1 MATEFIDVPD
11 STDWLSTPLSGL
23 AVVEASL
30 RCQVCKDF
38 YRTPMLTSCCHTFCS
53 LCIRHALANDGRC
66 PLCRSADQESKLRNN
81 WSMDEVVESF
91 AKTRKAILDFARARP
106 SPDGKSS
113 PKRKMA
119 DREGDVV
126 VVVEEPAT
134 KRRRLRSSARLS
146 SAKARDTLEAVPSSV
161 EEILIRDSDDEV
173 EGEED
178 EDEDEQDDAYEPEP
192 DDGLVPCPI
201 CQARMKQWQVFKH
214 LDTCTGPP
222 DRTSSTSRSRPNGQM
237 SSHNNTHISA
247 ALLSTRQPPPPT
259 KRPER
264 LPALN
269 YSILKDQALRKKMA
283 ELGLSTTGS
292 RQLLERRHKE
302 WITLWNA
309 NCDSSR
315 PKRRA
320 ELLHDLDVWER
331 TQGGKAAAAA
341 ATFGGNG
348 GARAVAV
355 RDKDFDA
362 AAWAS
367 KHDTSFRDLVAN
379 ARRSR
384 DAVDV
389 KQDREE
395 EKNKGREKEEEEEK
409 EKEEEKAGQKVVAM
423 VAGDASEPSPSGERK
438 EASLS
443 GPKTEGVWPPSTPP
457 PPSTPSPKPNVPL
470 QGGAQKTLPPLTGET
485 SSREMQ
491 NQTGA

>member
-1 MATEFIDVPD
+1 MATDVPD

-23 AVVEASL
+23 AAVEASL

-91 AKTRKAILDFARARP
+91 SKARKAALDFARAGP
-106 SPDGKSS
+106 SVDTNRKSS
-113 PKRKMA
+113 PKRKLV
-119 DREGDVV
+119 DREGDDVLQEPVV
-126 VVVEEPAT
+126 
-134 KRRRLRSSARLS
+134 KRLRSSARLN
-146 SAKARDTLEAVPSSV
+146 SAKARNTPAAASST
-161 EEILIRDSDDEV
+161 EEILVADSDD
-173 EGEED
+173 D
-178 EDEDEQDDAYEPEP
+178 AMDEQDDDTYEPE
-192 DDGLVPCPI
+192 DGLVPCPI

-222 DRTSSTSRSRPNGQM
+222 DPASSASRPSGQRSTSSDTNTS
-237 SSHNNTHISA
+237 I
-247 ALLSTRQPPPPT
+247 LLLNSTRQPPAT

-264 LPALN
+264 LPAIN

-331 TQGGKAAAAA
+331 TQGGKAAMFA
-341 ATFGGNG
+341 GNNG
-348 GARAVAV
+348 VARAFAV
-355 RDKDFDA
+355 KDKDFDA

-367 KHDTSFRDLVAN
+367 LHDTSFRDLITS

-384 DAVDV
+384 DEVV
-389 KQDREE
+389 QTKQGGQE
-395 EKNKGREKEEEEEK
+395 EKANEGKEEEVGEKDAAEAAGEAGGPSQSGEQEEVSASSPK
-409 EKEEEKAGQKVVAM
+409 T
-423 VAGDASEPSPSGERK
+423 GDARLPSPLPPSPPPPPLAQPSPSVIQLG
-438 EASLS
+438 
-443 GPKTEGVWPPSTPP
+443 
-457 PPSTPSPKPNVPL
+457 TPSREE
-470 QGGAQKTLPPLTGET
+470 GGGSTGSDRDIDT
-485 SSREMQ
+485 
-491 NQTGA
+491 TA